1 MSRMSGLM
9 AAAGLAFIN
18 MIGIVGGF
26 VGPFV
31 YGLIESATDS
41 LMAPYYTIAVAS
53 LVGLA
58 LVPLLGLI
66 IRREKEQERTGRQ
79 PGEPSV
85 QAPA

>member
-1 MSRMSGLM
+1 M

-31 YGLIESATDS
+31 YGLIESATGS
-41 LMAPYYTIAVAS
+41 LLAPYYTIAVAS
-53 LVGLA
+53 FVGLA

-66 IRREKEQERTGRQ
+66 IRREKEQEMTG
-79 PGEPSV
+79 PHAGETSL
-85 QAPA
+85 QTPA

>member
-1 MSRMSGLM
+1 
-9 AAAGLAFIN
+9 
-18 MIGIVGGF
+18 
-26 VGPFV
+26 
-31 YGLIESATDS
+31 
-41 LMAPYYTIAVAS
+41 MAPYYTIAVAS

-85 QAPA
+85 QTPA